1 MGTRVRGRSLTL
13 GASFVALALLATTI
27 VSSASTSPSTIFA
40 CVAQGSGAVRI
51 VPAGTVCKA
60 GGDNGDEQKS
70 NEQKGNGDDGKKETL
85 ISWNTQGPQGPAGP
99 AGPVGPAGPQ
109 GPKGDTGATGP
120 KGPGLPM
127 ISIGLRP
134 DGSVFKGPSGLTVTH
149 SSTGVY
155 ALHFAAGTFTAGFP
169 IPTASAQ
176 AGYAQITVV
185 NGYGDGSGDI
195 QYNEYSL
202 SGQLTDGFLFI
213 NIAE

>member
-1 MGTRVRGRSLTL
+1 MGTRVHGRRLTL

-27 VSSASTSPSTIFA
+27 VSSASSNPTTIYA
-40 CVAQGSGAVRI
+40 CVNNSSGAVRI

-60 GGDNGDEQKS
+60 GGDNGDD
-70 NEQKGNGDDGKKETL
+70 QKGNGDNGKKETL

-99 AGPVGPAGPQ
+99 AGPQ

-120 KGPGLPM
+120 QGPGLPM
-127 ISIGLRP
+127 ISIGLRS

-176 AGYAQITVV
+176 AGYAQVTTV
-185 NGYGDGSGDI
+185 NAYGDSSGDI

>member
-1 MGTRVRGRSLTL
+1 MVKVVSWNRWFGRG
-13 GASFVALALLATTI
+13 AAIAALALLCTGLVGA
-27 VSSASTSPSTIFA
+27 ANTSNPSTLYA
-40 CVAQGSGAVRI
+40 CVNNSS
-51 VPAGTVCKA
+51 GTVKFVSV
-60 GGDNGDEQKS
+60 GDTCH
-70 NEQKGNGDDGKKETL
+70 GNDVL
-85 ISWNTQGPQGPAGP
+85 VSWNTQGIQGPPGP
-99 AGPVGPAGPQ
+99 TGPVGPAGPQ

-134 DGSVFKGPSGLTVTH
+134 DGSVFKGPSGLTVAH

-155 ALHFAAGTFTAGFP
+155 ALHFATGTFTAGFP

-176 AGYAQITVV
+176 AGYAQSIVV

-195 QYNEYSL
+195 QYNEYSP